1 MKILIVDD
9 SILDRKLNAKA
20 IEGANIDYDILQAVD
35 GEEALKVL
43 SDNRDDIKLILL
55 DWQMPNVDGLEFM
68 KAVVNVP
75 EVCAIPII
83 MITASNTEENRQVAY
98 SVNPD
103 LAGYLTKPC
112 KPGELVDCIKKALHL
127 N

>member
-1 MKILIVDD
+1 MKVLIVDD
-9 SILDRKLNAKA
+9 SMLDRKLNSKA
-20 IEGANIDYDILQAVD
+20 LEGANLNCEILQAVD
-35 GEEALKVL
+35 GEDALKVL
-43 SDNRDDIKLILL
+43 TEHRDDIKLILL

-75 EVCAIPII
+75 EVSDIPII
-83 MITASNTEENRQVAY
+83 MITASNTEENRNMAY

-112 KPGELVDCIKKALHL
+112 RPNDLVDAVKRVL
-127 N
+127 NIS